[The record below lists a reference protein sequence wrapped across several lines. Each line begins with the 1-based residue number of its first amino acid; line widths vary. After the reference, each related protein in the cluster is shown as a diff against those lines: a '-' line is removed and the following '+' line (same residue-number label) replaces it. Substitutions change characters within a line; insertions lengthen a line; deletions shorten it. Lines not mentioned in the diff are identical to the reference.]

1 MSVPGGVQLVTT
13 SRIERMLD
21 QAAQCERLVR
31 KARDGEIS
39 GIYSDLAY
47 QWRELARQAEQLE
60 SERRIVFQM

>member
-1 MSVPGGVQLVTT
+1 MGPQGGAQRVTS

-21 QAAQCERLVR
+21 QAAQCERLVTN
-31 KARDGEIS
+31 ARDGEIS

-60 SERRIVFQM
+60 SERRIVFQV